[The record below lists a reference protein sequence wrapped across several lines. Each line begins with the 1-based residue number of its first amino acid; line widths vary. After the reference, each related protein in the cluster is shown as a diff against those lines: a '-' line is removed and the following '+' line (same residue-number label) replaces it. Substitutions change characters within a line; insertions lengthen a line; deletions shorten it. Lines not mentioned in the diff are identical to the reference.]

1 MRREELENDSPG
13 RRLQTGMHDMQTRDN
28 DSKNSISKKNK
39 KNSISGRKP
48 RIEFFYWLESEIMLR
63 LTTNIEVR

>member
-13 RRLQTGMHDMQTRDN
+13 RRLQAGMHDMQTRDN
-28 DSKNSISKKNK
+28 DSKNSISKKNQ

-63 LTTNIEVR
+63 LTTNVGVR